1 MKHSYRRRFYNQSY
15 LLSRV
20 ISDTIFTI
28 QLTLRAVAF
37 TALTVTFPGGTEG
50 AACNVLNSLVGKLG
64 SLLPTIFTAINLRR
78 YLAYGFRFS
87 T

>member
-1 MKHSYRRRFYNQSY
+1 MIHSYRRRFYNQIY
-15 LLSRV
+15 RLSRV
-20 ISDTIFTI
+20 ISSTIFTI

-37 TALTVTFPGGTEG
+37 TALTVTFPGGTKG
-50 AACNVLNSLVGKLG
+50 AACNVLNSLVGELG

-78 YLAYGFRFS
+78 YLVYGLRVS